1 MKIYKLTVRKRRAM
15 GSQVTAMISSYV
27 TPEDDIRTSFFLHK
41 GLAEF
46 ESKKVIEAAFVLYGP
61 MHEITTYINE
71 VEVAE

>member
-1 MKIYKLTVRKRRAM
+1 MKIFKLTVRKRRNMSSA
-15 GSQVTAMISSYV
+15 VTVISSYV

-71 VEVAE
+71 VDVAE